1 MIDKD
6 NRHESIKYEYEKTLL
21 KDLESKNIYIPLSV
35 ILDNEMDIKRVAIFS
50 YLKIHCGLNNII
62 NFIMPDMVEW
72 CGCKPDRRING
83 TNDKFLNVIDGFNDR
98 GYLTYLT
105 EKSRSS
111 FMKCKFDTEYYNEEL
126 DKYAVVYLD
135 EIEKIMNY
143 EKENLKDNSLNNAT
157 ILLVFAYLRNKIFR
171 RPNELKPEERYKD
184 KIEERKR
191 RCPEA
196 YGSAM
201 NNIAEEINISSK
213 TLSRIIDILEYDLE
227 LIVTDRPY
235 RIRNE
240 NDEFRTP
247 PTIFANAYKRDGK
260 YLLNTE
266 SNYSRLEIELR
277 AEKMKE
283 YYKGYKIDKSKRK
296 NKMKGGTNDE

>member
-1 MIDKD
+1 MIDTD
-6 NRHESIKYEYEKTLL
+6 NRQEYIKYEYEKTLL

-35 ILDNEMDIKRVAIFS
+35 ILDNEMDTKRVAIFS
-50 YLKIHCGLNNII
+50 YLKIRCGLDNII
-62 NFIMPDMVEW
+62 NFTIPNMVEW
-72 CGCKPDRRING
+72 CGGKPDRRING
-83 TNDKFLNVIDGFNDR
+83 TNDKFMNVIDDLSDR

-105 EKSRSS
+105 ERSRSS
-111 FMKCKFDTEYYNEEL
+111 FMQCKFDTDYYGEEL

-143 EKENLKDNSLNNAT
+143 KKEKSKDGSLNNTT

-171 RPNELKPEERYKD
+171 RPNELKPEERYPD
-184 KIEERKR
+184 KIEERKK

-196 YGSAM
+196 YGSTV
-201 NNIAEEINISSK
+201 NDIAKEIDISSK

-235 RIRNE
+235 RIKNE
-240 NDEFRTP
+240 DDEFRTP

-260 YLLNTE
+260 YLLNTG
-266 SNYSRLEIELR
+266 SNYSRKEIELR
-277 AEKMKE
+277 AEKIKE

-296 NKMKGGTNDE
+296 KK